1 MSSSVL
7 GVIDVGEVMGDC
19 LISSSVLGVI
29 DVGEV
34 MGFWGIVLCLLL
46 SLGLL
51 M

>member
-7 GVIDVGEVMGDC
+7 GVIDVGEVMG
-19 LISSSVLGVI
+19 
-29 DVGEV
+29 